1 MAGICELFERTGIAM
16 SERTCGN
23 CRWWR
28 RLSDAK
34 NNGECCRYPGV
45 PVAEHFDRP
54 TPSADWGC
62 GEWADGSITPEQEE
76 RRELVRRFAVAI
88 ADGLA
93 RDAKM
98 TAQETVEHIWRVAET
113 LADAEPQ
120 IQREDGK

>member
-1 MAGICELFERTGIAM
+1 M

-23 CRWWR
+23 CRWWK

-34 NNGECCRYPGV
+34 NNGECCRYPAV

-62 GEWADGSITPEQEE
+62 GEWADKAITPEQEE

-88 ADGLA
+88 AATEWCSNPAEEVWRLA
-93 RDAKM
+93 AM
-98 TAQETVEHIWRVAET
+98 
-113 LADAEPQ
+113 LADAEPRNSG
-120 IQREDGK
+120 REI